1 MGEIV
6 IESIESEKENVEY
19 FLKEVKL
26 LLGIETRE
34 INRTLGFWNQI

>member
-34 INRTLGFWNQI
+34 INRTLGF